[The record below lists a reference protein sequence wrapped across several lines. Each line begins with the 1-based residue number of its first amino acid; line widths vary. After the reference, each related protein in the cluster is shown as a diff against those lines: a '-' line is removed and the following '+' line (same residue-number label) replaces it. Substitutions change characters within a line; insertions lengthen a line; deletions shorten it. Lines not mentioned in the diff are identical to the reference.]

1 MTELELFEAFGKAN
15 SKLLEE
21 SELRPSV
28 RHGIWYMGAAACIA
42 LCALSAVVIRSGTG
56 NIAEERITEGT
67 SYDTI
72 LHEET
77 GEVLAPET
85 VCEDDD
91 VYPVTQPADEADDVY
106 SVTQPAISY
115 HADTA
120 PQITDD
126 PQYIYM
132 TTVSDNEETGVMFSE
147 GEVIEGEHTGVTSET
162 TVNLTTP
169 AEEAFEDT
177 ELPQLTLPK
186 YVTVEPYF
194 VLFAEEHGLEQPF
207 DDIRLAY
214 DFYDTQDNLSLWKTV
229 PADYDDLRP
238 MLDEI
243 GSSPVEGFDR
253 GLMSS
258 SIVSLIFMHKGE
270 EMFRVTVGNDGNAI
284 VNPSELSSY
293 GGCVDFKVSPDM
305 YDRLYQ
311 LALTL
316 DGVSVSDMAESP
328 TE

>member
-21 SELRPSV
+21 SEVRPSV
-28 RHGIWYMGAAACIA
+28 RPRIWYIGSAACIA

-56 NIAEERITEGT
+56 NISEESITEGT

-77 GEVLAPET
+77 GEAVVPET
-85 VCEDDD
+85 ACEGDDE
-91 VYPVTQPADEADDVY
+91 YP
-106 SVTQPAISY
+106 VTQPAISY
-115 HADTA
+115 HEDTA
-120 PQITDD
+120 SQSADAPQH
-126 PQYIYM
+126 IYL
-132 TTVSDNEETGVMFSE
+132 TTVSGNEETGVIFSE
-147 GEVIEGEHTGVTSET
+147 GEVIEGEHTGVASET

-177 ELPQLTLPK
+177 EIPQLTLPR
-186 YVTVEPYF
+186 YDTVGMYF
-194 VLFAEEHGLEQPF
+194 SLFAKEHGLEQPF
-207 DDIRLAY
+207 DDIRLGY
-214 DFYDTQDNLSLWKTV
+214 DLYDTMDNLSLWKTV
-229 PADYDDLRP
+229 SADYDDVRP

-243 GSSPVEGFDR
+243 GSSPVEDFDR

-258 SIVSLIFMHKGE
+258 RIVSLIFMHKGE

-284 VNPSELSSY
+284 VNTAQLSNY

-311 LALTL
+311 LALTI